1 MMMLDTS
8 SDGFPDATASM
19 VLAGSRRVNDV
30 SIGANLPA
38 IDTALPSRSY
48 MLPSTSIL
56 LESNTMEYVTK
67 CPSYIL

>member
-1 MMMLDTS
+1 
-8 SDGFPDATASM
+8 M